1 MRYSLSYRDIV
12 ELLKERGVQVSH
24 TTIMRW
30 VHQFGPELDKRI
42 RRYLKPT
49 TDSYRVDE
57 TYIKVKGKWT
67 YLYRAVD
74 SKGQTV
80 DFMLFSSRD
89 VQAAKRFFR
98 KALSSPHNQTPRVI
112 TVDKNP
118 AYPPALQQLKDK
130 TEIRQETSIRQT
142 KYLNNIVEKDHR
154 FIKKIR

>member
-1 MRYSLSYRDIV
+1 MNAFKWKHFETHIILMAVRWYLRYSLSYRDIV

-24 TTIMRW
+24 TTIIRW

-74 SKGQTV
+74 SKGKTV
-80 DFMLFSSRD
+80 DFMLSSSRD
-89 VQAAKRFFR
+89 VKAAKRFFR

-118 AYPPALQQLKDK
+118 AYP
-130 TEIRQETSIRQT
+130 RHYS
-142 KYLNNIVEKDHR
+142 N
-154 FIKKIR
+154 